1 MKTTPRG
8 VPREHPRVDPA
19 WVSRAGSARRVRASA
34 SPTEIHN
41 SATRWPLPTGILMI
55 VFSAWRPGRAVLP
68 GWPGSPAAGRLP
80 GGPAIAGPGSVSGGA
95 WLLPPPVAVLD
106 LAPVPHTFVPGAAA
120 GQGLRAASVRGVL
133 LPRDS
138 SWANVACGMLATTD
152 RLRLPWSSRPY
163 CGQLRGVRGSPRQPQ
178 RGPGPRRAGR
188 HRQPCSPAHLDRRVP
203 CRHQL
208 SPETTS
214 SN

>member
-1 MKTTPRG
+1 
-8 VPREHPRVDPA
+8 
-19 WVSRAGSARRVRASA
+19 
-34 SPTEIHN
+34 
-41 SATRWPLPTGILMI
+41 MI

-152 RLRLPWSSRPY
+152 RLRMPFDVSAALLGRPVAALPVHGPESVSHAEHGSLEP
-163 CGQLRGVRGSPRQPQ
+163 GVFGADAARGVDEPESVGGSLSRRQSAS
-178 RGPGPRRAGR
+178 RMM
-188 HRQPCSPAHLDRRVP
+188 
-203 CRHQL
+203 
-208 SPETTS
+208 
-214 SN
+214 